1 MFQSNARYYL
11 KSTVSASATAGGTF
25 SISPDFELGAD
36 LETGSDAVSFVLK
49 SATQIERME
58 ITATGGV
65 ATIVKRGL
73 DQSSSKVQVTALKKS
88 WSEGTVCYVAALASD
103 LLDVDKSS
111 GTSTV
116 TSDTD
121 FSGRV
126 RFAGTMRLPVF
137 ADATARDAAYT
148 APVNGDKCLISGVG
162 EQNYEGGAWHT
173 MDLGTPTPNASD
185 TVAGKVEIATQVETD
200 AGTATGGTGAI
211 LAVTPATLVQHV
223 VNVTASQAEA
233 EAGSSNAKLM
243 TPLATQKKI
252 DYTRASTAE
261 AITGTDNVK
270 FVTPAGLKAVVDKPY
285 LSSGTTTGAGTVT
298 FTHGLGRVPRKVR
311 ISAFNA
317 G

>member
-137 ADATARDAAYT
+137 ADAAARDAAYT

-173 MDLGTPTPNASD
+173 MDLGTPTPNASA
-185 TVAGKVEIATQVETD
+185 TVAGKVETATDAQITASTDTGETGALLHVLPSQVMKAISLASADATIAETD
-200 AGTATGGTGAI
+200 YLTFSKVSDGKNYKILKSALRDALASSETLKGTVEMATDAEATAGTDQTRY
-211 LAVTPATLVQHV
+211 
-223 VNVTASQAEA
+223 VNPKQMKDV
-233 EAGSSNAKLM
+233 
-243 TPLATQKKI
+243 
-252 DYTRASTAE
+252 
-261 AITGTDNVK
+261 
-270 FVTPAGLKAVVDKPY
+270 F
-285 LSSGTTTGAGTVT
+285 
-298 FTHGLGRVPRKVR
+298 
-311 ISAFNA
+311 
-317 G
+317 